1 MTHAAPG
8 DAAPGGDASA
18 EPAGPADAAAT
29 TEAPLEF
36 GPCMPADAVLA
47 WARGSGAEVV
57 VEALARY
64 LTDLTPAT
72 QPEVPADRV
81 AGWIRSMQAAPFA
94 DPTCASLLVSFWFD
108 PQTYL
113 TAAAGTGPAE
123 TLALFSPALT
133 EPAVAYAFC
142 TNGRETCRTLRLEDL
157 DGDGADELLL
167 ERTVVGTN
175 LPSVQTMYE
184 FPADADPLPVWI
196 SDDDAVRRALFGAGG
211 DADPTNQEVVGE
223 AAFSTEDG
231 VARVTVDYGLVAC
244 PRGTGADGQPPPCE
258 PSGTQTMSFTRLGDV
273 YLLPDEPEPGAPW
286 GWPEGEGNEP
296 SDAGPDGT
304 TSVVDAG

>member
-1 MTHAAPG
+1 MTHAATG
-8 DAAPGGDASA
+8 DAASGGDAGA
-18 EPAGPADAAAT
+18 EPVGPADAAAT
-29 TEAPLEF
+29 TEASIEL

-81 AGWIRSMQAAPFA
+81 AGWIRSMQAAPLA
-94 DPTCASLLVSFWFD
+94 DPACASLLVSLWFD

-123 TLALFSPALT
+123 ALALFSPALT

-142 TNGRETCRTLRLEDL
+142 TNGREACRALRLEDL

-167 ERTVVGTN
+167 ERTVLGTN
-175 LPSVQTMYE
+175 VPSEQTMFE
-184 FPADADPLPVWI
+184 FPEDADPLPVWI

-211 DADPTNQEVVGE
+211 DADPTNQAVVGE
-223 AAFSTEDG
+223 AEFATADG
-231 VARVTVDYGLVAC
+231 VARVTVDYGLVVC
-244 PRGTGADGQPPPCE
+244 SRGTGADSRPPPCE
-258 PSGTQTMSFTRLGDV
+258 PSGTQTLSFTRLGDV
-273 YLLPDEPEPGAPW
+273 YLLPDEPEPGASW
-286 GWPEGEGNEP
+286 GRPEGEGSEP
-296 SDAGPDGT
+296 PDGGTDGT